1 VIIDKAHPVI
11 VIYKLYFSNNR
22 QPW

>member
-22 QPW
+22 QPR